1 MSSKYFISI
10 RSAGYI
16 LSRLLIAKVEK
27 TTYPNVLHGD
37 FESLLTVITYCC
49 IRSLIFYLFKYTKYL
64 HPQGSSCISHH
75 MRV

>member
-1 MSSKYFISI
+1 MSSKYFILI

-16 LSRLLIAKVEK
+16 LSCLLIAQVEK
-27 TTYPNVLHGD
+27 TTYPNALHGD
-37 FESLLTVITYCC
+37 FESLFTVITDCC
-49 IRSLIFYLFKYTKYL
+49 IGSSILYLFKYTNYL

>member
-37 FESLLTVITYCC
+37 FESLLYCDN
-49 IRSLIFYLFKYTKYL
+49 ILLY
-64 HPQGSSCISHH
+64 QISDFLSF
-75 MRV
+75 